1 MMKVTQRTF
10 AGETAAQPP
19 EEKRPERGLPQW
31 WEKIDWVRLL
41 VSLTIP
47 LAAGGIMGALIGQK
61 TGEVYASF
69 LKPPL
74 SPPEWVFL
82 PVWTALYGLMGIALY
97 LAVTS
102 DETERG
108 RTRACIFFGVQLA
121 LNLLWPV
128 VFFLLEQPGWA
139 VVVILALMIAI
150 AVTMDCFS
158 KRSQAAARLLIP
170 YLIWTAF
177 AAYLNISI
185 ALLN

>member
-10 AGETAAQPP
+10 PGETAPQQP
-19 EEKRPERGLPQW
+19 EEKRLERKLPQW

-69 LKPPL
+69 LKPAL
-74 SPPEWVFL
+74 SPPGWIFL
-82 PVWTALYGLMGIALY
+82 PVWTALYALMGIALY
-97 LAVTS
+97 LVVTNG
-102 DETERG
+102 EAEREK
-108 RTRACIFFGVQLA
+108 TRACVSFGVQLA

-150 AVTMDCFS
+150 AVTMDSFLKC
-158 KRSQAAARLLIP
+158 SQTAARLLIP